1 MYHLRAVVSVPG
13 VVLGGSLIMF
23 ACFLGNECDV
33 RVRPA
38 ASGGSSDAG
47 LGGALHRTKFGGGGG
62 VGLDARP
69 PVATSYSYGWSFAL
83 AVLAFLAS
91 EASAVL
97 CFTAFIRRFDS
108 EVRTYVGKVKR
119 ERRSESRRPRLRP
132 EITLVTIDGAY
143 LAPSN
148 PSMGKNSQVFHNL
161 RRVY

>member
-1 MYHLRAVVSVPG
+1 
-13 VVLGGSLIMF
+13 MF

-33 RVRPA
+33 RVLPA
-38 ASGGSSDAG
+38 TGGSSDTG
-47 LGGALHRTKFGGGGG
+47 LGGALHRHKFGGG

-148 PSMGKNSQVFHNL
+148 PSMGKNSQVTHNL

>member
-38 ASGGSSDAG
+38 TGGGSSDAG
-47 LGGALHRTKFGGGGG
+47 LGGGLHRHKFGGGGG

-108 EVRTYVGKVKR
+108 EVRT
-119 ERRSESRRPRLRP
+119 
-132 EITLVTIDGAY
+132 
-143 LAPSN
+143 
-148 PSMGKNSQVFHNL
+148 
-161 RRVY
+161 

>member
-38 ASGGSSDAG
+38 ASGSSSDAG

-132 EITLVTIDGAY
+132 EITLPIDGAY

>member
-38 ASGGSSDAG
+38 AGGSSDAG
-47 LGGALHRTKFGGGGG
+47 LGGALHRAKFGGGGG

-119 ERRSESRRPRLRP
+119 ERRSESRRPRPRP
-132 EITLVTIDGAY
+132 EITLPIDGAY
-143 LAPSN
+143 LAPPNSN
-148 PSMGKNSQVFHNL
+148 MGKNSEVSYNL
-161 RRVY
+161 RRIY